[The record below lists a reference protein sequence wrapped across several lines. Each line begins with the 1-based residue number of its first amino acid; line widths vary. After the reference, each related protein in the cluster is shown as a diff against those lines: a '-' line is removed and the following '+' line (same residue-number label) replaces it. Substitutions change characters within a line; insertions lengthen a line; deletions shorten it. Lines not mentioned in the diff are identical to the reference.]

1 MLCFKGAGTLSREE
15 TETEID
21 AELFAKL
28 EHLIGKPLIRKERR
42 GYRLPGGLTL
52 EVNCVDPDLPTAF
65 WYAEVEFE
73 TEAQALAWD
82 PAAAGLADYLHDEC
96 TGKPGSSMGEYW
108 LKTAKIRK
116 PSPVGEA
123 KICICKISA
132 PTFTNA
138 PETTTMLVY
147 LLQQENQKRSNG
159 MKRVLLVIAALL
171 SLTVLLAACKK
182 SGDTISTPAAESTPA
197 TVEATP
203 APTELPP
210 YEANVLTGEP
220 KGADYPEG
228 QRITAVMVNNIVG
241 ARPQRGLS
249 KADIL
254 FEIKVEGGITR
265 FMPVFT
271 DYKTVGEVGPVRS
284 GRDQFFRLILP
295 WQALYIHE
303 GQSVV
308 MQQYAIDYDY
318 GKLNNNDGANGYRD
332 YGRVNWA
339 GKSYNA
345 GSLALEHTM
354 YTNSDNIANY
364 ISSQNVD
371 MNRTYNSTFFNF
383 VDYRLGTTRD
393 LSNSL
398 DSAYSDKYGPVV
410 SDGQYIEIEHSQSYK
425 TRFIYDESAN
435 EYKMQQNYSDGQW
448 RDTVD
453 EAADNKVLT
462 FPNVIVLYTDIHTYP
477 GHEAKDLQYVE
488 YAWGGIGYYCY
499 GGKCEKIYWQKGTPL
514 EALRLYYL
522 NEDGTCS
529 DTPLEVNIGKSYV
542 AVTDVDF
549 AGNFVHSTLDG
560 VNLSTATTQTYE
572 KSYVEDD
579 AKAGETL
586 GSSTDDLTAAATGQ
600 RRG

>member
-1 MLCFKGAGTLSREE
+1 
-15 TETEID
+15 
-21 AELFAKL
+21 
-28 EHLIGKPLIRKERR
+28 
-42 GYRLPGGLTL
+42 
-52 EVNCVDPDLPTAF
+52 
-65 WYAEVEFE
+65 
-73 TEAQALAWD
+73 
-82 PAAAGLADYLHDEC
+82 
-96 TGKPGSSMGEYW
+96 
-108 LKTAKIRK
+108 
-116 PSPVGEA
+116 
-123 KICICKISA
+123 
-132 PTFTNA
+132 
-138 PETTTMLVY
+138 
-147 LLQQENQKRSNG
+147 
-159 MKRVLLVIAALL
+159 MKRKLLVLTALL
-171 SLTVLLAACKK
+171 SLCVLLAACKK
-182 SGDTISTPAAESTPA
+182 SDDTISTPASTA
-197 TVEATP
+197 TSSAGPEATP
-203 APTELPP
+203 EPTLPP

-228 QRITAVMVNNIVG
+228 QRITSVMVNNIVA

-271 DYKTVGEVGPVRS
+271 DYKTIGEIGPVRS

-308 MQQYAIDYDY
+308 MQQYAIDFSY
-318 GKLNNNDGANGYRD
+318 GNLNNNDGANGYRD

-339 GKSYNA
+339 GKSYNN
-345 GSLALEHTM
+345 GTLALEHTM
-354 YTNSDNIANY
+354 YTNSDNIQEY
-364 ISSQNVD
+364 IDNNKVD
-371 MNRTYNSTFFNF
+371 MNKTYNSTFFNF

-393 LSNSL
+393 LSNSI

-410 SDGQYIEIEHSQSYK
+410 GDGEYVEIVHSQSYK
-425 TRFIYDESAN
+425 TRFIYDESTN

-477 GHEAKDLQYVE
+477 GHEAKDLQYAE

-522 NEDGTCS
+522 TEDGQCS
-529 DTPLEVNIGKSYV
+529 DTPVEINTGKSYV

-549 AGNFVHSTLDG
+549 AGNFVHSKLDG
-560 VNLSTATTQTYE
+560 VDLSSATTVTYE
-572 KSYVEDD
+572 RSYVEDD
-579 AKAGETL
+579 AKAGDTL
-586 GSSTDDLTAAATGQ
+586 GMSTDDLTNNATGA
-600 RRG
+600 GEAEDTTSGESYTEDTTGSEETTGDTTGGEEHVEPSADGEETPAE

>member
-1 MLCFKGAGTLSREE
+1 
-15 TETEID
+15 
-21 AELFAKL
+21 
-28 EHLIGKPLIRKERR
+28 
-42 GYRLPGGLTL
+42 
-52 EVNCVDPDLPTAF
+52 
-65 WYAEVEFE
+65 
-73 TEAQALAWD
+73 
-82 PAAAGLADYLHDEC
+82 
-96 TGKPGSSMGEYW
+96 
-108 LKTAKIRK
+108 
-116 PSPVGEA
+116 
-123 KICICKISA
+123 
-132 PTFTNA
+132 
-138 PETTTMLVY
+138 
-147 LLQQENQKRSNG
+147 
-159 MKRVLLVIAALL
+159 MKRKLLVLAALL
-171 SLTVLLAACKK
+171 SLCVLLAACKK
-182 SGDTISTPAAESTPA
+182 SDDTISTPASTATSSAEP
-197 TVEATP
+197 EATP
-203 APTELPP
+203 EPTLPP

-228 QRITAVMVNNIVG
+228 QRITAVMVNNIVA

-271 DYKTVGEVGPVRS
+271 DYKTIGEIGPVRS

-308 MQQYAIDYDY
+308 MQQYAIDFSY
-318 GKLNNNDGANGYRD
+318 GNLNNNDGANGYRD

-339 GKSYNA
+339 GKSYNN
-345 GSLALEHTM
+345 GTLALEHTM
-354 YTNSDNIANY
+354 YTNSDNIQEY
-364 ISSQNVD
+364 IDNNKVD
-371 MNRTYNSTFFNF
+371 MNKTYNSTFFNF

-393 LSNSL
+393 LSNSI

-410 SDGQYIEIEHSQSYK
+410 GDGEYVEIVHSQSYK
-425 TRFIYDESAN
+425 TRFIYDSASN
-435 EYKMQQNYSDGQW
+435 TYKMQQNYSDGQW

-477 GHEAKDLQYVE
+477 GHEAKDLQYAE

-522 NEDGTCS
+522 TEDGQCS
-529 DTPLEVNIGKSYV
+529 DTPVEINTGKSYV

-549 AGNFVHSTLDG
+549 AGNFVHSKLDG
-560 VNLSTATTQTYE
+560 VDLSSATTVTYE
-572 KSYVEDD
+572 RSYVEDD
-579 AKAGETL
+579 AKAGDTL
-586 GSSTDDLTAAATGQ
+586 GMSTDDLTNNATGA
-600 RRG
+600 GEAEDSNTEDTTSGESYTEDTTGSEETTGDTTGGEEHVEPSADGEETPAE

>member
-1 MLCFKGAGTLSREE
+1 M
-15 TETEID
+15 
-21 AELFAKL
+21 KL
-28 EHLIGKPLIRKERR
+28 K
-42 GYRLPGGLTL
+42 
-52 EVNCVDPDLPTAF
+52 
-65 WYAEVEFE
+65 
-73 TEAQALAWD
+73 
-82 PAAAGLADYLHDEC
+82 
-96 TGKPGSSMGEYW
+96 
-108 LKTAKIRK
+108 
-116 PSPVGEA
+116 
-123 KICICKISA
+123 
-132 PTFTNA
+132 
-138 PETTTMLVY
+138 
-147 LLQQENQKRSNG
+147 
-159 MKRVLLVIAALL
+159 LLVLTALL
-171 SLTVLLAACKK
+171 SLCVLLAACKK
-182 SGDTISTPAAESTPA
+182 SDDTISTPASTA
-197 TVEATP
+197 TSSAGPEATP
-203 APTELPP
+203 EPTLPP

-228 QRITAVMVNNIVG
+228 QRITSVMVNNIVA

-271 DYKTVGEVGPVRS
+271 DYKTIGEIGPVRS

-308 MQQYAIDYDY
+308 MQQYGIDFSY
-318 GKLNNNDGANGYRD
+318 GNLNNNDGANGYRD

-339 GKSYNA
+339 GKSYNN
-345 GSLALEHTM
+345 GTLALEHTM
-354 YTNSDNIANY
+354 YTNSDNIQEY
-364 ISSQNVD
+364 IDDNKVD
-371 MNRTYNSTFFNF
+371 MNKTYNSTFFNF

-393 LSNSL
+393 LSNSI

-410 SDGQYIEIEHSQSYK
+410 GDGEYVEIVHSQSYK
-425 TRFIYDESAN
+425 TRFIYDSASN
-435 EYKMQQNYSDGQW
+435 TYKMQQNYSDGQW

-477 GHEAKDLQYVE
+477 GHEATDLQYAE

-522 NEDGTCS
+522 TEDGQCS
-529 DTPLEVNIGKSYV
+529 DTPVEINTGNSYV

-549 AGNFVHSTLDG
+549 AGNFVHSKLDG
-560 VNLSTATTQTYE
+560 VDLSSATTVTYE
-572 KSYVEDD
+572 RSYVEDD
-579 AKAGETL
+579 AKAGDTL
-586 GSSTDDLTAAATGQ
+586 GMSTDDLTNNATGA
-600 RRG
+600 GEAEDTTSGESYTEDTTGSEETTGDTTGGEEHVEPSADGEETPAE

>member
-1 MLCFKGAGTLSREE
+1 MDGHGLAGGADPDSDYQMDQGYVSVRPTVRIRREALQGGRTALVLCFKGAGTLSREE
-15 TETEID
+15 IETEID

-96 TGKPGSSMGEYW
+96 TGKPGSSMGGV
-108 LKTAKIRK
+108 LASDAKNK
-116 PSPVGEA
+116 ETFPPWGKA

-138 PETTTMLVY
+138 LETTTMLVY
-147 LLQQENQKRSNG
+147 LLQQENLKRSNG

-182 SGDTISTPAAESTPA
+182 SGDTISTPTAESTPA

-228 QRITAVMVNNIVG
+228 QRITAVMVNNIVA

-271 DYKTVGEVGPVRS
+271 DYKTVGEVAPSPAR
-284 GRDQFFRLILP
+284 
-295 WQALYIHE
+295 
-303 GQSVV
+303 
-308 MQQYAIDYDY
+308 
-318 GKLNNNDGANGYRD
+318 
-332 YGRVNWA
+332 
-339 GKSYNA
+339 
-345 GSLALEHTM
+345 
-354 YTNSDNIANY
+354 
-364 ISSQNVD
+364 
-371 MNRTYNSTFFNF
+371 
-383 VDYRLGTTRD
+383 
-393 LSNSL
+393 
-398 DSAYSDKYGPVV
+398 
-410 SDGQYIEIEHSQSYK
+410 
-425 TRFIYDESAN
+425 
-435 EYKMQQNYSDGQW
+435 
-448 RDTVD
+448 
-453 EAADNKVLT
+453 
-462 FPNVIVLYTDIHTYP
+462 
-477 GHEAKDLQYVE
+477 
-488 YAWGGIGYYCY
+488 
-499 GGKCEKIYWQKGTPL
+499 
-514 EALRLYYL
+514 
-522 NEDGTCS
+522 
-529 DTPLEVNIGKSYV
+529 
-542 AVTDVDF
+542 
-549 AGNFVHSTLDG
+549 
-560 VNLSTATTQTYE
+560 
-572 KSYVEDD
+572 
-579 AKAGETL
+579 
-586 GSSTDDLTAAATGQ
+586 AATSSSA
-600 RRG
+600 

>member
-1 MLCFKGAGTLSREE
+1 
-15 TETEID
+15 
-21 AELFAKL
+21 
-28 EHLIGKPLIRKERR
+28 
-42 GYRLPGGLTL
+42 
-52 EVNCVDPDLPTAF
+52 
-65 WYAEVEFE
+65 
-73 TEAQALAWD
+73 
-82 PAAAGLADYLHDEC
+82 
-96 TGKPGSSMGEYW
+96 
-108 LKTAKIRK
+108 
-116 PSPVGEA
+116 
-123 KICICKISA
+123 
-132 PTFTNA
+132 
-138 PETTTMLVY
+138 
-147 LLQQENQKRSNG
+147 
-159 MKRVLLVIAALL
+159 MKRKLLVLTALL
-171 SLTVLLAACKK
+171 SLCVLLAACKK
-182 SGDTISTPAAESTPA
+182 SDDTISTPASTA
-197 TVEATP
+197 TSSAGPEATP
-203 APTELPP
+203 EPTLPP

-228 QRITAVMVNNIVG
+228 QRITSVMVNNIVA

-271 DYKTVGEVGPVRS
+271 DYKAIGEIGPVRS

-308 MQQYAIDYDY
+308 MQQYAIDFSY
-318 GKLNNNDGANGYRD
+318 GNLNNNDGANGYRD

-339 GKSYNA
+339 GKSYNN
-345 GSLALEHTM
+345 GTLALEHTM
-354 YTNSDNIANY
+354 YTNSDNIQEY
-364 ISSQNVD
+364 IDNNKVD
-371 MNRTYNSTFFNF
+371 MNKTYNSTFFNF

-393 LSNSL
+393 LSNSI

-410 SDGQYIEIEHSQSYK
+410 GDGEYVEIVHSQSYK
-425 TRFIYDESAN
+425 TRFIYDSASN
-435 EYKMQQNYSDGQW
+435 TYKMQQNYSDGQW

-477 GHEAKDLQYVE
+477 GHEKTDLQYVE

-522 NEDGTCS
+522 TEDGQCS
-529 DTPLEVNIGKSYV
+529 DTPVEINTGKSYV

-549 AGNFVHSTLDG
+549 AGNFVHSKLDG
-560 VNLSTATTQTYE
+560 VDLSSATTVTYE
-572 KSYVEDD
+572 RSYVEDD
-579 AKAGETL
+579 AKAGDTL
-586 GSSTDDLTAAATGQ
+586 GMSTDDLTNNATGA
-600 RRG
+600 GEAEDTTSGESNTEDTTGSEETTGDTTGGEEHVEPSADGEETPAE

>member
-1 MLCFKGAGTLSREE
+1 
-15 TETEID
+15 
-21 AELFAKL
+21 
-28 EHLIGKPLIRKERR
+28 
-42 GYRLPGGLTL
+42 
-52 EVNCVDPDLPTAF
+52 
-65 WYAEVEFE
+65 
-73 TEAQALAWD
+73 
-82 PAAAGLADYLHDEC
+82 
-96 TGKPGSSMGEYW
+96 
-108 LKTAKIRK
+108 
-116 PSPVGEA
+116 
-123 KICICKISA
+123 
-132 PTFTNA
+132 
-138 PETTTMLVY
+138 
-147 LLQQENQKRSNG
+147 
-159 MKRVLLVIAALL
+159 MKRKLLVLTALL
-171 SLTVLLAACKK
+171 SLCVLLAACKK
-182 SGDTISTPAAESTPA
+182 SDDTISTPASTA
-197 TVEATP
+197 TSSAGPEATP
-203 APTELPP
+203 EPTQPP

-228 QRITAVMVNNIVG
+228 QRITSVMVNNIVA

-271 DYKTVGEVGPVRS
+271 DYKTIGEIGPVRS

-308 MQQYAIDYDY
+308 MQQYAIDFSY
-318 GKLNNNDGANGYRD
+318 GNLNNNDGANGYRD

-339 GKSYNA
+339 GKSYNN
-345 GSLALEHTM
+345 GTLALEHTM
-354 YTNSDNIANY
+354 YTNSDNIQEY
-364 ISSQNVD
+364 IDNNKVD
-371 MNRTYNSTFFNF
+371 MNKTYNSTFFNF

-393 LSNSL
+393 LSNSI

-410 SDGQYIEIEHSQSYK
+410 GDGEYVEIVHSQSYK
-425 TRFIYDESAN
+425 TRFIYDSASN
-435 EYKMQQNYSDGQW
+435 TYKMQQNYSDGQW

-477 GHEAKDLQYVE
+477 GHEAKDLQYAE

-522 NEDGTCS
+522 TEDGQCS
-529 DTPLEVNIGKSYV
+529 DTPVEINTGKSYV

-549 AGNFVHSTLDG
+549 AGNFVHSKLDG
-560 VNLSTATTQTYE
+560 VDLSSATTVTYE
-572 KSYVEDD
+572 RSYVEDD
-579 AKAGETL
+579 AKAGDTL
-586 GSSTDDLTAAATGQ
+586 GMSTDDLTNNATGA
-600 RRG
+600 GEAEDTTSGESNTEDTTGSEETTGDTTGGEEHVEPSADGEETPAE

>member
-1 MLCFKGAGTLSREE
+1 
-15 TETEID
+15 
-21 AELFAKL
+21 
-28 EHLIGKPLIRKERR
+28 
-42 GYRLPGGLTL
+42 
-52 EVNCVDPDLPTAF
+52 
-65 WYAEVEFE
+65 
-73 TEAQALAWD
+73 
-82 PAAAGLADYLHDEC
+82 
-96 TGKPGSSMGEYW
+96 
-108 LKTAKIRK
+108 
-116 PSPVGEA
+116 
-123 KICICKISA
+123 
-132 PTFTNA
+132 
-138 PETTTMLVY
+138 
-147 LLQQENQKRSNG
+147 
-159 MKRVLLVIAALL
+159 
-171 SLTVLLAACKK
+171 
-182 SGDTISTPAAESTPA
+182 
-197 TVEATP
+197 
-203 APTELPP
+203 
-210 YEANVLTGEP
+210 
-220 KGADYPEG
+220 
-228 QRITAVMVNNIVG
+228 
-241 ARPQRGLS
+241 
-249 KADIL
+249 
-254 FEIKVEGGITR
+254 
-265 FMPVFT
+265 MPVFT

-345 GSLALEHTM
+345 GTLALEHTM

-371 MNRTYNSTFFNF
+371 MSRTYNSTFFNF

-393 LSNSL
+393 LSSSI

-410 SDGQYIEIEHSQSYK
+410 SDGQYVEIVHSQSYK
-425 TRFIYDESAN
+425 TRFIYDEATN
-435 EYKMQQNYSDGQW
+435 QYKMQQNYSDGQW

-522 NEDGTCS
+522 NENGQCS
-529 DTPLEVNIGKSYV
+529 DTPCEINIGKSYV
-542 AVTDVDF
+542 TIVDVDE
-549 AGNFVHSTLDG
+549 AINLKVGNLADFDLDA
-560 VNLSTATTQTYE
+560 ATVSASNT
-572 KSYVEDD
+572 SIDAD
-579 AKAGETL
+579 AKAGESL
-586 GSSTDDLTAAATGQ
+586 GASTTDLVSAARNNQAVGNTESNTQSTTQSSTTTNTSNDSQSVESAPQQDNTPQQDTADQSSADDTASDDSGEDIPWAD
-600 RRG
+600 